1 VFLIRQSKPEDVSTL
16 VKLARTVYFINL
28 PPDERIIANKIE
40 HSTRCVRGLLGL
52 DEPKGP
58 AKPRKKPTLTL
69 ASSSKGLA
77 SRESESESYMFSII
91 EPESGAVVGTS
102 QARAHMGGPG
112 NPNWRMRVSEKKFF
126 APSLRFG
133 TTHTVAQL
141 DGDETGPTELGGLIL
156 DPGFRGHPL
165 RPGRF
170 LSFVRFHFM
179 GLYRDRF
186 ADTVLAEMMGPV
198 NGDGDSVF
206 WDAFGRKFIPVK
218 FAEADRFCQHN
229 RAFISE
235 LLPKEEVYLSLFPLE
250 VQNLVGAVSRETI
263 PARRLLESLGFATR
277 GFVDPFDGGPHLD
290 APTDSI
296 PLVKQTRRIAAIAS
310 SQPKK
315 CTIAAMLSTLT
326 PEGEFRAVE
335 SWIEPIGKTSTNVRI
350 LPQAAE
356 VLGIDGPSGGLVG
369 LTPLGKHGP
378 PTSDAPHLL
387 GDSQSRGNPAGSH
400 RSVPSSAGR
409 RRKSAGTKGRG
420 R

>member
-1 VFLIRQSKPEDVSTL
+1 MFVIRESKPEDVSTL

-28 PPDERIIANKIE
+28 PPDERIIADKVE
-40 HSTRCVRGLLGL
+40 HSRRCMRSLVGLG
-52 DEPKGP
+52 ETSPKP
-58 AKPRKKPTLTL
+58 KKRSGGTSANPT
-69 ASSSKGLA
+69 KGLA
-77 SRESESESYMFSII
+77 GREAESDSYMFSII
-91 EPESGAVVGTS
+91 EPASGSIVGTS
-102 QARAHMGGPG
+102 QVRAHMGGPG
-112 NPNWRMRVSEKKFF
+112 NPNWRMRISEKKFY

-141 DGDETGPTELGGLIL
+141 DGDESGPSEIGGLIL

-179 GLYRDRF
+179 GLYRERF

-198 NGDGDSVF
+198 NSDGDSVF

-235 LLPKEEVYLSLFPLE
+235 LLPKEEIYLSLFPLE

-263 PARRLLESLGFATR
+263 PARRLIESLGFATR

-290 APTDSI
+290 AATDTI
-296 PLVKQTRRIAAIAS
+296 PLVKNTRRMGASVSSNPRKCTVAAIVS
-310 SQPKK
+310 V
-315 CTIAAMLSTLT
+315 MST
-326 PEGEFRAVE
+326 EGEFRAAE
-335 SWIEPIGKTSTNVRI
+335 SWIEPLAKGAESVRV

-356 VLGIDGPSGGLVG
+356 ALGIESGATIGV
-369 LTPLGKHGP
+369 TPLGKFGLAA
-378 PTSDAPHLL
+378 SEAPHVRN
-387 GDSQSRGNPAGSH
+387 DAQPAERSRPAPARASSRG
-400 RSVPSSAGR
+400 GR
-409 RRKSAGTKGRG
+409 KVKAR
-420 R
+420 